1 MYSEF
6 FSFLSNLVG
15 FLKSLLCWFKLVGS
29 SVGTALLVD
38 PSTCGCSWL
47 QHHCLN
53 LCMLWEVPFLCKL
66 SCALISLPFFLY
78 ASLSACSTP
87 GRVLHTSTVMGYRS
101 KFTQNSKMHLGIVKR
116 FSPTIGIKWELY
128 NAVITQMLFFF
139 LTVYTIYRFLN
150 QPWMVMDGSL
160 YPTCCSLRPSHYAT
174 EAQKNKQNITWWMR
188 NTKRIIRKIMQP
200 YLKCIHSNSFSIL
213 KKTRRGSW
221 KGKESDWGHRNPFIW
236 KRLC

>member
-6 FSFLSNLVG
+6 FSFLS
-15 FLKSLLCWFKLVGS
+15 
-29 SVGTALLVD
+29 T
-38 PSTCGCSWL
+38 SWDF
-47 QHHCLN
+47 LN
-53 LCMLWEVPFLCKL
+53 LFCVGLSLWVLQWGQLFLLTQVHADAPDYSITAWTYVCCAKLPFLCKL

-87 GRVLHTSTVMGYRS
+87 GRVLHTSTVMGYRN
-101 KFTQNSKMHLGIVKR
+101 KFTQNGKMHLGIVKR

-150 QPWMVMDGSL
+150 QPWMVADGSL
-160 YPTCCSLRPSHYAT
+160 YPTCCSLRPSHYAM
-174 EAQKNKQNITWWMR
+174 EAQKNKQNVTWRMR

-200 YLKCIHSNSFSIL
+200 YLKYIYSNSFSIL
-213 KKTRRGSW
+213 KKTRRGS
-221 KGKESDWGHRNPFIW
+221 
-236 KRLC
+236 